1 MKIQFDRK
9 SELDEDPLANRWH
22 LGRLGGGSLN
32 LIRHGLAAAGAS
44 LTAMANGSPVIDR
57 REDGDELPPYPAPGD
72 EIPLESGAIHVLA
85 DGDRGRSPTVV
96 LEGGAY
102 GVSSTWA
109 WVRAEVAT
117 HTRVVSYDR
126 AGLAWSDPRP
136 DPRDGVTI
144 ARELRRLLESAN
156 EQGPFVLVGYS
167 LGGLFVRIFA
177 DLFPEDVA
185 GMVLL
190 DGAHPDQF
198 HFAGGF
204 VRTALTAIAPVF
216 ARSGISR
223 PAGSFSELTEG
234 LPIRQRYEAE
244 KMLAWHRHLRG
255 ARAELDALHRTVRQ
269 VKKTQTLGDTPLL
282 VLGADEGRT
291 GDNPLWYILQRD
303 LKLLSSRSVLE
314 RVPGASHTSLLTHR
328 EHAAL
333 VGEAILEVVRAS
345 ERRR

>member
-1 MKIQFDRK
+1 VGK
-9 SELDEDPLANRWH
+9 A
-22 LGRLGGGSLN
+22 GRL
-32 LIRHGLAAAGAS
+32 
-44 LTAMANGSPVIDR
+44 P
-57 REDGDELPPYPAPGD
+57 
-72 EIPLESGAIHVLA
+72 
-85 DGDRGRSPTVV
+85 
-96 LEGGAY
+96 
-102 GVSSTWA
+102 
-109 WVRAEVAT
+109 
-117 HTRVVSYDR
+117 
-126 AGLAWSDPRP
+126 
-136 DPRDGVTI
+136 
-144 ARELRRLLESAN
+144 
-156 EQGPFVLVGYS
+156 